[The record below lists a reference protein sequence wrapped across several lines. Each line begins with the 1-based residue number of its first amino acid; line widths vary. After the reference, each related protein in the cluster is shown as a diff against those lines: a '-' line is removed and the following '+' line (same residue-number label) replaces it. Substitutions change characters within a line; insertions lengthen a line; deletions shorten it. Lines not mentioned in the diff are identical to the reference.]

1 MKILLFLI
9 FSIFVLS
16 RATQNEYELLQ
27 GVFDTNIVRSL
38 QHLGEGGDLEDET
51 IKFLKMISV
60 GLKNQGMDVEVQ
72 LKKFSEQN
80 AHLSGIFGSELLP
93 ENKARNVNKMLTYL
107 GFSLDE
113 L

>member
-1 MKILLFLI
+1 MFM
-9 FSIFVLS
+9 LS
-16 RATQNEYELLQ
+16 RATQNEYDVLQ
-27 GVFDTNIVRSL
+27 GVFDANIVRSL

-60 GLKNQGMDVEVQ
+60 GMKNQGMDVEVQ
-72 LKKFSEQN
+72 LKKFRQ
-80 AHLSGIFGSELLP
+80 LLP

>member
-1 MKILLFLI
+1 MFI
-9 FSIFVLS
+9 LS

-60 GLKNQGMDVEVQ
+60 GMKNQGMDAEVQ
-72 LKKFSEQN
+72 LKKFR
-80 AHLSGIFGSELLP
+80 ELLP